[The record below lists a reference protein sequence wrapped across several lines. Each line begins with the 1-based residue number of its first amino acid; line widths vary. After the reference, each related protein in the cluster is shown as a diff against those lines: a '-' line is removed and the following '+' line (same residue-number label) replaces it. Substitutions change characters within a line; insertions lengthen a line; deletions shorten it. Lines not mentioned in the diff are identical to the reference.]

1 MPLNN
6 TGHGKF
12 KLVKVV
18 RGDKGLCLGYVG
30 SSKEIVC
37 VNQKCTIGSHK
48 KASMKWDLQP
58 DVAWLVPALKQ
69 GKSHTAFVLPGS
81 FVVGDNLPSW
91 MAIEAESEKT
101 LKAWVEEFIPRAQAA
116 ALDYIQVIAEEDEE
130 EEEPDDSDS
139 FFDCEDLVTE
149 LVWEE
154 IQETEYKAFMA
165 EEEVNK
171 SEDGPYAKEMR
182 KSIVQVRENLASAK
196 ADARQDVE
204 RIAKVVEETN
214 KWLIKMLTPINARGE
229 SLRRDVGNMAGFEA
243 SYSLTSV
250 SDGLQHIFSEFDEV
264 KRERFHYEQEL
275 QGRIDELGEDFK
287 AVDEDVINIGSVL
300 PTVMSEVSVLQS
312 RVQAL
317 EGISLPGM
325 VATAGVLSTSSLV
338 VDDSSGLTITSLGQ
352 MIQLCE
358 NLAKENGRLR
368 SEIGGQGGVSVGS
381 FSFASITELEDL
393 VTAEMPAGGPF
404 AFKLFVDLSTLPC
417 HNPNFDPGN
426 STSSIEWSKATK
438 DMAQK
443 GYLDPARKTVRG
455 VNEAVSALYTGGKEA
470 IAGSVIASFKTAGV
484 WAGERGRD
492 GQRHKIEEK
501 INTARMAAV
510 ASINGRLPIGSKLQ
524 QLALLLVEQ
533 SVSWYVELHR
543 HLDNDLQRL
552 TQMGLE
558 KEAVLVLL
566 SEEIIILFTLVHN
579 VRKKGQEFSTSTDPK
594 TFMVQWIWL
603 TLECHSAMESEIK
616 NGISSSGA
624 INSAFVRFLTNQL
637 AVMSKSGGG
646 GNDSKWDSWRLK
658 WEGKINDA
666 VTVAGQAK
674 SDAKNVQIESGATKK
689 AIETLFTKNSTLK
702 R

>member
-1 MPLNN
+1 MSHYSNNTGRSNDERSRSRRSPISLPPFSVTDMDVAVAGTLIDGLTITGTPSSSVRTGASLPSSTSSTAQWGLVHHPVITMPSSGGRGDLSVMTAQTQPSSLNGAVMFGSGVGVGRLGQVTGGVFNALHSHPKMPLIN

-171 SEDGPYAKEMR
+171 SEDGPYAEEMR

-275 QGRIDELGEDFK
+275 QGRIDDLGDDFK

-300 PTVMSEVSVLQS
+300 PTVMSEVSALQS
-312 RVQAL
+312 RMRAL

-352 MIQLCE
+352 MI
-358 NLAKENGRLR
+358 N
-368 SEIGGQGGVSVGS
+368 
-381 FSFASITELEDL
+381 
-393 VTAEMPAGGPF
+393 
-404 AFKLFVDLSTLPC
+404 
-417 HNPNFDPGN
+417 DP
-426 STSSIEWSKATK
+426 
-438 DMAQK
+438 
-443 GYLDPARKTVRG
+443 V
-455 VNEAVSALYTGGKEA
+455 V
-470 IAGSVIASFKTAGV
+470 
-484 WAGERGRD
+484 
-492 GQRHKIEEK
+492 
-501 INTARMAAV
+501 
-510 ASINGRLPIGSKLQ
+510 
-524 QLALLLVEQ
+524 
-533 SVSWYVELHR
+533 
-543 HLDNDLQRL
+543 
-552 TQMGLE
+552 
-558 KEAVLVLL
+558 
-566 SEEIIILFTLVHN
+566 
-579 VRKKGQEFSTSTDPK
+579 
-594 TFMVQWIWL
+594 
-603 TLECHSAMESEIK
+603 
-616 NGISSSGA
+616 
-624 INSAFVRFLTNQL
+624 
-637 AVMSKSGGG
+637 
-646 GNDSKWDSWRLK
+646 
-658 WEGKINDA
+658 
-666 VTVAGQAK
+666 
-674 SDAKNVQIESGATKK
+674 
-689 AIETLFTKNSTLK
+689 
-702 R
+702 